1 MKGFQLH
8 QQLSEEEIILN
19 SKAHMLYSHDFEK
32 GRFFQVVYDE
42 PTGFEVKLA
51 AKTMLKV
58 VYLKEKDDIEGFEI
72 IKVVSGQPKQSLTL
86 SKFNLQQVHA
96 FLTFISKLD
105 LKAISERRLRLA
117 DDDELDPQTIKRVK
131 TILSK
136 EGGDRIIK
144 ALIDEGILTHTDLVN
159 TAYRKHQLDIFHQ
172 MLQSPDY
179 WEVYA
184 EENRLNDRKEE
195 KIWQQFFSK
204 NDWIFGYGLDYR
216 FNGILQKEFH
226 ASESQADGSGSV
238 VTDFLLGDKRFTT
251 FVEIKK
257 PSTPMFGG
265 RMNRANSWSLS
276 RELFDAV
283 SQILEHKASG
293 EVRLQGKE
301 LYDER
306 GDLITQKPYD
316 SKVVLVIGDWNRCE
330 FRNAN
335 EKRIKE
341 KTFELYRRDSRNIKI
356 LTYDELYERAQFI
369 VEHKARASSG

>member
-1 MKGFQLH
+1 M
-8 QQLSEEEIILN
+8 
-19 SKAHMLYSHDFEK
+19 
-32 GRFFQVVYDE
+32 
-42 PTGFEVKLA
+42 
-51 AKTMLKV
+51 
-58 VYLKEKDDIEGFEI
+58 
-72 IKVVSGQPKQSLTL
+72 
-86 SKFNLQQVHA
+86 
-96 FLTFISKLD
+96 
-105 LKAISERRLRLA
+105 
-117 DDDELDPQTIKRVK
+117 
-131 TILSK
+131 SK

-144 ALIDEGILTHTDLVN
+144 ALIEEGILTHTDLVN

-172 MLQSPDY
+172 MLESPEY
-179 WEVYA
+179 WKTHA
-184 EENRLNDRKEE
+184 EKNRLNDRKEE

-204 NDWIFGYGLDYR
+204 NEWIFGYGLDYR

-265 RMNRANSWSLS
+265 GMNRANSWSLS
-276 RELFDAV
+276 RELFDSV

-293 EVRLQGKE
+293 EVRLQGRE
-301 LYDER
+301 LYDES
-306 GDLITQKPYD
+306 GHLITQKPYD

-369 VEHKARASSG
+369 VEHKSQSNSNDRRAVNEH